1 MSKAVRT
8 FCSLQLLERKAEV
21 ADESAFRNLKGI
33 LSSESVLAR
42 YDPKRPLVL
51 SCDAPP
57 VGVGAVLSHKNDD
70 GAETPIAY
78 A

>member
-1 MSKAVRT
+1 M
-8 FCSLQLLERKAEV
+8 
-21 ADESAFRNLKGI
+21 G
-33 LSSESVLAR
+33 
-42 YDPKRPLVL
+42 YDPKCPLVL
-51 SCDAPP
+51 SCDASH